1 MISRRV
7 FRTAALAVAV
17 LTAGGAF
24 AQSGSGT
31 IAGLV
36 VDSSGGA
43 IPGAQVGVDHE
54 DTGVTSDRDI
64 LVGKVD
70 HKLVGKVD
78 HKPGMNDLLTVRY
91 YLNNSGTD
99 VTGSYGNPVAD
110 PLSDAS
116 DVRVSRWFNTAAFVN
131 PAAFTFGNSP
141 RSVLRGPGFATTD
154 LTLEKTIPLG
164 DRAIRPA
171 RRSVQP
177 VQPHE
182 FQRPGLHAGRRRLRR
197 AFERPCG
204 ASHAGGRQAT
214 VLEVATRLVGVRPRI
229 ILGAEPDGI

>member
-1 MISRRV
+1 MPSTSGRHWRPWADEGVTAGARQDSEMRPPPPWRIGNGHCPGACPSACNVSRSPPCSEGSPFRAIDVVAHPIQSRTCQEQKAMISRRV

-43 IPGAQVGVDHE
+43 IPGAQVRVDHE

-78 HKPGMNDLLTVRY
+78 HKPGMNDLLTVRH

-116 DVRVSRWFNTAAFVN
+116 DVRVSRWFNTA
-131 PAAFTFGNSP
+131 
-141 RSVLRGPGFATTD
+141 
-154 LTLEKTIPLG
+154 
-164 DRAIRPA
+164 
-171 RRSVQP
+171 
-177 VQPHE
+177 
-182 FQRPGLHAGRRRLRR
+182 
-197 AFERPCG
+197 
-204 ASHAGGRQAT
+204 
-214 VLEVATRLVGVRPRI
+214 
-229 ILGAEPDGI
+229 